1 MPWGKYTTK
10 QKVKNKT
17 TAKLHFLLHSTVCL
31 PLSLSHPLRRA
42 FVSQQQQQVKVC
54 ASAECRLPMERKT
67 RKNSISKCVDACPYV
82 GFLCLGANCTTPLV
96 TFCLASVPPILC
108 AEREETGQFAGRCVF
123 DHFRKRNAS
132 SRSACRS
139 PKQIYNK
146 IKKVFG
152 LAHFFRTLLSS
163 ICRNVQGFFIY
174 CSKKEG
180 EEEDCCGDI
189 F

>member
-1 MPWGKYTTK
+1 MP
-10 QKVKNKT
+10 
-17 TAKLHFLLHSTVCL
+17 SS
-31 PLSLSHPLRRA
+31 LSLSHPLRRA

-146 IKKVFG
+146 IKKSV
-152 LAHFFRTLLSS
+152 RTRSLLPYT
-163 ICRNVQGFFIY
+163 IVQHLSK
-174 CSKKEG
+174 CSG
-180 EEEDCCGDI
+180 I
-189 F
+189 FYIL